1 MSVRIGI
8 YNLLLCVAV
17 LLMGADNLS
26 AQFYLTGANPARA
39 KWNQIK
45 TPNYKVIYPQGIDSL
60 AYRYAVLL
68 ELERNGVMAGVMSDP
83 KPVPV
88 VLQPY
93 TTLSNG
99 MVVWAPKRAEFYTLP
114 PATAEYY
121 QNWERQLVLHESRH
135 IGQMDHFTRGV
146 YKPLSWIL
154 GEQITGLG
162 VGLYG
167 ARWFLEGDAVVAETE
182 LTDGG
187 RGRSASFLEY
197 YRASFLSGQYRN
209 WVKWR
214 FGSNKYYAPN
224 AYAAGYLINS
234 TARLKSDNYLYAG
247 ELMNLYVKKFY
258 NPGITNAAS
267 KKVAGATP
275 EELFDEGVEMF
286 GQIWREDYQK
296 RGPFTQVTQ
305 LGHKRSP
312 FYYEYNSPVVVGND
326 SIVCIRKGYDS
337 ATKLVMLMPDGR
349 EKVLRAFSSSTS
361 NLEKSGSRLYWT
373 ESVLDERWE
382 KEAYN
387 VLYSYDLESG
397 KVRRLSK
404 KSSYNNPRASASG
417 DSLSVV
423 EYPVGGGSNLVI
435 LEAESG
441 NTLASY
447 RAPQNGQLTEC
458 AWLGGRLYALVV
470 TEKGLGMY
478 SMSLAEPGKWERVIE
493 EQPKAIRALVSAGG
507 KLYFESD
514 IDGVNNIYEFEPQGE
529 KLRRVVNSHFG
540 SHSPYVHGDRVY
552 YSNLLTNGQEP
563 SYSLIDPQASAKE
576 GDPYVE
582 DGKLHT
588 SYNFL
593 VADRL
598 SEQAQRYFA
607 AQGAAGSAAEG
618 SAAAASDAAAS
629 IPMVE
634 KRYRKGAH
642 LFRFHSWAPV
652 YYNVDKLKAMSFEN
666 FNESL
671 SLGATVYSQNTL
683 GTAVTM
689 LGYSYSNGFHA
700 GHASF
705 EYSGWLPVIKVTA
718 DYNTANR
725 VLHKIEAHEESIRQ
739 LVTPTDTPLLKLSA
753 QAYIPVNLSSKG
765 WQRGVVPQLNWQFE
779 NNAFY
784 QKGRNSYV
792 NSQKLILAVR
802 YYQMRP
808 VATAAIYPKWGFS
821 ATLSGAINL
830 DAGENF
836 GSTASFYSYFYLPG
850 VARNHGLRLS
860 ASWQEQFVDGKW
872 MYSGNLV
879 EMPRGHSAKY
889 GRTFSKVT
897 ADYAIPINFRGLDL
911 GFLAYVK
918 RLQLIP
924 FADYAQVKVSP
935 GISSNLY
942 SYGAD
947 VLVDANF
954 FRIGVPVSVGVR
966 YARTNDSKSLNHFG
980 FLGSVALF

>member
-1 MSVRIGI
+1 MSVRKSI
-8 YNLLLCVAV
+8 YNLLLCAAV
-17 LLMGADNLS
+17 LMMGAGNLS
-26 AQFYLTGANPARA
+26 GQFYLTGENPARA

-60 AYRYAVLL
+60 AYRYATLL
-68 ELERNGVMAGVMSDP
+68 ELERDRVMAGVMSDP

-93 TTLSNG
+93 TTVSNG

-114 PATAEYY
+114 PATADYY

-135 IGQMDHFTRGV
+135 IGQMDHFTKGV
-146 YKPLSWIL
+146 FKPLGWIL

-167 ARWFLEGDAVVAETE
+167 AKWLLEGDAVVAETE

-209 WVKWR
+209 WTRWR
-214 FGSNKYYAPN
+214 YGSNKYYTPN
-224 AYAAGYLINS
+224 AYAMGYVINS
-234 TARLKSDNYLYAG
+234 TARLKSDNYLYTG
-247 ELMNLYVKKFY
+247 QLMDTYVKRFY
-258 NPGITNAAS
+258 NPNITNAAS
-267 KKVAGATP
+267 KKIAGAIP
-275 EELFDEGVEMF
+275 QALFKEGVEMF
-286 GQIWREDYQK
+286 EGIWREDYQK
-296 RGPFTQVTQ
+296 RGPFTEVTQ
-305 LGHKRSP
+305 LGHKKSP

-337 ATKLVMLMPDGR
+337 PTKLVMLTPDGR
-349 EKVLRAFSSSTS
+349 EKVLRAFSSTTS
-361 NLEKSGSRLYWT
+361 NLEKAGSRLYWT
-373 ESVLDERWE
+373 ESVLDDRWE

-387 VLYSYDLESG
+387 VLYCYDLENG
-397 KVRRLSK
+397 KVRRLSV
-404 KSSYNNPRASASG
+404 KSSFNNPRASATG

-441 NTLASY
+441 QRLASY
-447 RAPQNGQLTEC
+447 RAPQDGQLTEC
-458 AWLGGRLYALVV
+458 VWLGGRLYALVV
-470 TEKGLGMY
+470 TENGLGMY
-478 SMSLAEPGKWERVIE
+478 SMSLAEPGKWENVIE
-493 EQPKAIRALVSAGG
+493 DQPKAIRALAQAGG

-514 IDGVNNIYEFEPQGE
+514 IDGVNNIYEFEPQTE

-540 SHSPYVHGDRVY
+540 SHSPYVDGNRVY
-552 YSNLLTNGQEP
+552 YSNLQTNSKEP
-563 SYSLIDPQASAKE
+563 SYSIIDPQAPSNE

-582 DGKLHT
+582 GGKLYT
-588 SYNFL
+588 NYNFV

-598 SEQAQRYFA
+598 SEQARKYFT
-607 AQGAAGSAAEG
+607 AEVP
-618 SAAAASDAAAS
+618 AASV
-629 IPMVE
+629 PMVE

-652 YYNVDKLKAMSFEN
+652 YYNVDRIMAMSFEN
-666 FNESL
+666 FHDAL
-671 SLGATVYSQNTL
+671 SLGATLYSQNTL

-689 LGYSYSNGFHA
+689 LGYSYNNGFHA

-705 EYSGWLPVIKVTA
+705 EYLGWLPVIKVTA

-725 VLHKIEAHEESIRQ
+725 VLNKIEVHDESIRQ
-739 LVTPTDTPLLKLSA
+739 LVTATDTPLLKISA
-753 QAYIPVNLSSKG
+753 QAYVPVNLSSKG
-765 WQRGVVPQLNWQFE
+765 WQRGLVPQVNWQFE

-792 NSQKLILAVR
+792 NMQKLVLAMR

-836 GSTASFYSYFYLPG
+836 GSAASFYSYFYLPG
-850 VARNHGLRLS
+850 FARNHGLRLS
-860 ASWQEQFVDGKW
+860 AAWQEQFVEGKW

-879 EMPRGHSAKY
+879 EMPRGHNAKY
-889 GRTFSKVT
+889 GKTFSKVT
-897 ADYAIPINFRGLDL
+897 ADYAIPINLRGLNL

-935 GISSNLY
+935 EISSNLY

-947 VLVDANF
+947 VLVDAIF

-980 FLGSVALF
+980 FLGSISLF